1 MTETY
6 KLNKNTEIKEYKNR
20 VNKSLDFIETIIEG
34 TPERQQPRQG
44 IMIMSMVL
52 SKLYY
57 LGYHKETV
65 KEMADD
71 AYDEFLEKE
80 KGAKK
85 HKDCENHEVL
95 SVFISN
101 GLHL

>member
-1 MTETY
+1 M
-6 KLNKNTEIKEYKNR
+6 NKITKKAEIAEVKEYNNR
-20 VNKSLDFIETIIEG
+20 VVKSLDFIETIIEG